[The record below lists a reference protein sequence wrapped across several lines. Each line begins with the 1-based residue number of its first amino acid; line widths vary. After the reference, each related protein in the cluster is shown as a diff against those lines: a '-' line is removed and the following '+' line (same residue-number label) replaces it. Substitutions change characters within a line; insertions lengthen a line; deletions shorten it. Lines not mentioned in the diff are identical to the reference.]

1 MRTSIAQKQSQRLI
15 LAPQQIQL
23 MKLLQIPAVMLDQ
36 RIKEELEANPALEEG
51 NNQETTESDLND
63 TGLDEFESEAPE
75 ETYELDDYLTEYME
89 DDPSAYTST
98 GSSYNPDEEDKTI
111 PIALEV
117 SLHEF
122 LEEQLG
128 LRRLASEEDR
138 QIALQI
144 IGSIDEDG
152 YLRREPDAI
161 VDDLMFSQNIF
172 TSEEKIEGLLE
183 MIQTFDPPGI
193 GARDLQECLLIQLR
207 QKLDNWDEFEEVE
220 PKFIKVAIRIID
232 RYFDAFSKKHFDK
245 LIRQLDISEEG
256 LKAAMDVIL
265 TLNPKPAS
273 GYSSGNASR
282 INQYIIPDFII
293 ENKDDELVLR
303 LNARNAPELRISD
316 HFREMLQSQ
325 NKRKTKSSLNKQQKE
340 ALQFAKQKVESARWF
355 IDAIKQ
361 RHETLYKSM
370 YAILQ
375 YQYDYFQTGDE
386 RRIRPM
392 ILQDIADI
400 TGLDVSTVSRVANSK
415 FVQTEYGTRSL
426 KSFFSESLQNADG
439 EEVSTLEVKNILA
452 EIISNENKRKPLSD
466 QKLTGLLKEKGY
478 NVARRTIAKYRDQL
492 NIPKASLRKEL

>member
-1 MRTSIAQKQSQRLI
+1 
-15 LAPQQIQL
+15 
-23 MKLLQIPAVMLDQ
+23 
-36 RIKEELEANPALEEG
+36 KE
-51 NNQETTESDLND
+51 
-63 TGLDEFESEAPE
+63 
-75 ETYELDDYLTEYME
+75 
-89 DDPSAYTST
+89 
-98 GSSYNPDEEDKTI
+98 
-111 PIALEV
+111 
-117 SLHEF
+117 
-122 LEEQLG
+122 
-128 LRRLASEEDR
+128 
-138 QIALQI
+138 
-144 IGSIDEDG
+144 
-152 YLRREPDAI
+152 
-161 VDDLMFSQNIF
+161 
-172 TSEEKIEGLLE
+172 
-183 MIQTFDPPGI
+183 IQTFDPPGI

-207 QKLDNWDEFEEVE
+207 QKLDNWNEFEESE
-220 PKFIKVAIRIID
+220 PKSIKVAIKIIS

-245 LIRQLDISEEG
+245 LIRQLDISEAG

-303 LNARNAPELRISD
+303 LNARNAPELSISD

-325 NKRKTKSSLNKQQKE
+325 NKRKAKSSLNKQQKE

-426 KSFFSESLQNADG
+426 KSFFSESLQNAEG

-466 QKLTGLLKEKGY
+466 QKLMGLLKEKGY